1 MTIDE
6 QWEMYYKN
14 SMWLAV
20 TKTAY
25 AVAHTKGQE
34 KVKYRY
40 VDEIARSLLEHFP
53 NSAHL
58 YALERINTIGELQV
72 DMWRQVLTEL
82 DKLEAQN
89 GRRVEGDISR
99 REREPHEA
107 QQELCNADD
116 SSAWKPSTPS
126 GVDESSL

>member
-1 MTIDE
+1 MTEE
-6 QWEMYYKN
+6 QEEAFTN

-20 TKTAY
+20 TKTSY
-25 AVAHTKGQE
+25 AVAHAKGQE

-40 VDEIARSLLEHFP
+40 VDEIARSLLENLP

-58 YALERINTIGELQV
+58 YALERINTIGETQP

-89 GRRVEGDISR
+89 GREVGEHISR
-99 REREPHEA
+99 REGEPHEA
-107 QQELCNADD
+107 QQELRDADD
-116 SSAWKPSTPS
+116 GNTWKPSTPNS
-126 GVDESSL
+126 VDESAP

>member
-6 QWEMYYKN
+6 QWEVYKN

-58 YALERINTIGELQV
+58 YALEQINTVGELQTE
-72 DMWRQVLTEL
+72 MWRQVLTEL

-89 GRRVEGDISR
+89 GREVGEHISR
-99 REREPHEA
+99 REG
-107 QQELCNADD
+107 ELSEDTGDD
-116 SSAWKPSTPS
+116 RTKS
-126 GVDESSL
+126 D

>member
-1 MTIDE
+1 MTEDRLDVFT
-6 QWEMYYKN
+6 N

-40 VDEIARSLLEHFP
+40 VYEIAKSLLENMP

-58 YALERINTIGELQV
+58 YALERINTIGELQT
-72 DMWRQVLTEL
+72 DMWRQVLAEL
-82 DKLEAQN
+82 DKLQGEK
-89 GRRVEGDISR
+89 
-99 REREPHEA
+99 HE
-107 QQELCNADD
+107 QEKRL
-116 SSAWKPSTPS
+116 
-126 GVDESSL
+126 DE

>member
-1 MTIDE
+1 MTE
-6 QWEMYYKN
+6 KQVEAFTN

-40 VDEIARSLLEHFP
+40 VDEIAKSLLENMP

-58 YALERINTIGELQV
+58 YALERINTVGELQTE
-72 DMWRQVLTEL
+72 MWRQVLIEL
-82 DKLEAQN
+82 DKLQGEKH
-89 GRRVEGDISR
+89 
-99 REREPHEA
+99 ERE
-107 QQELCNADD
+107 
-116 SSAWKPSTPS
+116 
-126 GVDESSL
+126 

>member
-1 MTIDE
+1 MTED
-6 QWEMYYKN
+6 QLDVFTN

-40 VDEIARSLLEHFP
+40 VDEIARSLLENLP

-58 YALERINTIGELQV
+58 YALERINTVGELQV

-89 GRRVEGDISR
+89 GGRVGEHISR
-99 REREPHEA
+99 REGEPHEA
-107 QQELCNADD
+107 QQELRDADD
-116 SSAWKPSTPS
+116 SNAWRPSTPS
-126 GVDESSL
+126 GVDESAL

>member
-1 MTIDE
+1 MTE
-6 QWEMYYKN
+6 KQVEAFTN

-40 VDEIARSLLEHFP
+40 VDEIAKSLLENMP

-58 YALERINTIGELQV
+58 YALERINTIGELQT
-72 DMWRQVLTEL
+72 DMWRQVLAEL
-82 DKLEAQN
+82 DKLQGEN
-89 GRRVEGDISR
+89 
-99 REREPHEA
+99 
-107 QQELCNADD
+107 NARDND
-116 SSAWKPSTPS
+116 
-126 GVDESSL
+126 